1 MIALPSIAFGVF
13 SGSAKG
19 VTARFVCGR
28 SILSV
33 RCYPA
38 GAASNAQVVQ
48 RASVSRITKSFKL
61 LSDERLDGW
70 RRLAESA
77 SGQSVFG
84 QRAKLSAINLYVR
97 LNSNRAMAGEPLL
110 LDAPVSLGD
119 VPPVSYGRLVITPSR
134 IVFSGI
140 EHQGLPY
147 KAVQD
152 GREDVGGAERGRE
165 QRLEPDC
172 YHFFVSGG

>member
-1 MIALPSIAFGVF
+1 M
-13 SGSAKG
+13 
-19 VTARFVCGR
+19 
-28 SILSV
+28 
-33 RCYPA
+33 
-38 GAASNAQVVQ
+38 
-48 RASVSRITKSFKL
+48 SRITKSFKL
-61 LSDERLDGW
+61 LSDERLDGC

-140 EHQGLPY
+140 
-147 KAVQD
+147 
-152 GREDVGGAERGRE
+152 
-165 QRLEPDC
+165 
-172 YHFFVSGG
+172 